1 MKAFDKAPRALRSQG
16 KDSAAVIVPVVK
28 TVALF
33 VNGGQTIYW

>member
-1 MKAFDKAPRALRSQG
+1 MKAFDEAPRALRSQG

-33 VNGGQTIYW
+33 VNGGQTIYR